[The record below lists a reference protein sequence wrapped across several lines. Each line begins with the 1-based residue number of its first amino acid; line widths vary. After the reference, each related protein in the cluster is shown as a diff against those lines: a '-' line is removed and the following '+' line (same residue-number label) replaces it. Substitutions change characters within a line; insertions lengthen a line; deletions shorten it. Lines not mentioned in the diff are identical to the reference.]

1 MAKRTVSGPKIDG
14 LELRAA
20 AAAAYVVGGRAQRR
34 DLGGSRMRDFDL
46 RYPDGRADEPLEIT
60 SCVDRAGL
68 ETWKRVGRKDPIAS
82 MVSRVWT
89 LDMPSREQ
97 GPDGSVGPS
106 DVSRFFERAGVLLHA
121 LEERGQHEFQVPGLP
136 DDKVVQGLTDLG
148 CDMGF
153 SRVRGPDETGRIE
166 TVAPVGGFTHRDSVA
181 WAIEREAAKTDNQ
194 EKLSRSPDSER
205 RHLFVVPHPSAAA
218 VYLSVRHGKLGRLP
232 VLPSPITTAWVWD
245 GNGSHVFV
253 ATPPSSWED
262 HELPSHVLDEP
273 EKWVK

>member
-46 RYPDGRADEPLEIT
+46 RYPDGRTDEPLEIT
-60 SCVDRAGL
+60 SSVDRASL
-68 ETWKRVGRKDPIAS
+68 ETWKRLGKKDPTAS

-97 GPDGSVGPS
+97 GPDGSTGPS
-106 DVSRFFERAGVLLHA
+106 DVNRFLERAGVLLHA
-121 LEERGQHEFQVPGLP
+121 LEERGQYEFQVPGPP

-181 WAIEREAAKTDNQ
+181 WAIEHEAAKTDNQ
-194 EKLSRSPDSER
+194 EKLTRSLDSER
-205 RHLFVVPHPSAAA
+205 RHLFVVPHPSAGAA
-218 VYLSVRHGKLGRLP
+218 YLSVRHREIGRLP
-232 VLPSPITTAWVWD
+232 VLPSPTTTAWVWD
-245 GNGSHVFV
+245 GHSPHVFV
-253 ATPPSSWED
+253 ATPPSAWEAY
-262 HELPSHVLDEP
+262 ELPSHLLDEP
-273 EKWVK
+273 EMWVD